1 MANFSNSATVAA
13 GDTVL
18 ATQYNNLRKDSLIN
32 AGDYNTSGG
41 SANAFTLTL
50 DSQITAYVTG
60 MVVKFKANF
69 DITGACTI
77 NINTLGAKSIKKKIS
92 FDLVA
97 GDIKNGEIV
106 ALMYDGTNFQMISSG
121 SALSLLKFGGDGSDG
136 ALSISAGTTTIDLGG
151 AKQVIKNYSSI
162 SITGTGKLAFTNPH
176 ANGTLITLKSL
187 GDVTLTSST
196 TPNIEASGLG
206 SSGGTVGTPGTNG
219 NFVLDAS
226 NHFGDNAVMASAGT
240 GAAGAG
246 GGGGGSLVVGSD
258 GSNAPAGSSVKG
270 NGGAVYSNLFFY
282 TVLDVFYLF
291 RKALFTA
298 VGSGGG
304 AGASGEPAANSAGGG
319 GGGGGGG
326 QVLILY
332 NSLTANSGTI
342 STNGGAAGA
351 AGVVMGGATVGAGGA
366 GGRGGGNLIIECAG
380 SLNFTGTIYAKGN
393 DGSAGGNGGT
403 VGPGGAGG
411 AGGNGGSLVAKNNE
425 FA

>member
-18 ATQYNNLRKDSLIN
+18 AAQYNNLRKDTLIN

-50 DSQITAYVTG
+50 DAQITAYVTG

-77 NINTLGAKSIKKKIS
+77 NVNSIGAKTIKKKVS

-97 GDIKNGEIV
+97 GDIKSGELV
-106 ALMYDGTNFQMISSG
+106 SLEYDGTNFQILSNGISR
-121 SALSLLKFGGDGSDG
+121 LKFGGDGSDG
-136 ALSISAGTTTIDLGG
+136 ALTISGGTTTINLGG
-151 AKQVIKNYSSI
+151 VKQLIKNYSSI
-162 SITGTGKLAFTNPH
+162 SITGTGQLAFSNPH
-176 ANGTLITLKSL
+176 ADGTEIILKCL
-187 GDVTLTSST
+187 GDVTLTSSA

-206 SSGGTVGTPGTNG
+206 STKGVVGTPGTNG
-219 NFVLDAS
+219 NFILDSS
-226 NHFGDNAVMASAGT
+226 NHFGTNAVIAGAGT
-240 GAAGAG
+240 GNPGAG

-258 GSNAPAGSSVKG
+258 GSNATVGSSVKG

-282 TVLDVFYLF
+282 TVLSVYYLA
-291 RKALFTA
+291 RKALFLA

-304 AGASGEPAANSAGGG
+304 AGANGEPAIDSAGGG

-342 STNGGAAGA
+342 TVTGGAGGAG
-351 AGVVMGGATVGAGGA
+351 GVVGGAGVGAGGA
-366 GGRGGGNLIIECAG
+366 GGRGGGALRIECAG
-380 SLNFTGTIYAKGN
+380 SLNFTGTIYAKGAV
-393 DGSAGGNGGT
+393 GTVGGNGGLL
-403 VGPGGAGG
+403 GGGGAGG
-411 AGGNGGSLVAKNNE
+411 AGGNGGSLVAQNTE
-425 FA
+425 LA